1 MPFRTPVCDLFGI
14 ERPIFGF
21 AHSVAVTAAIS
32 RAGGLGV
39 YGATMDEPEEIAEK
53 ARQLRALCGDRPF
66 GIDPLPPSAVG
77 DETDRAKVQAD
88 LPQGHKDFVAGL
100 AEKYA
105 VPPPTAKGFYGRNVR
120 SQTLFRRQVE
130 AALASE
136 ADVFAAAVGVPPA
149 VIAEAKAAGKRTIS
163 LVGAVR
169 HAEKA
174 VAAGVDLIVAQGHDA
189 GAHTGPIGTFSL
201 VPQVVDAAGGV
212 PVLAAGGVGHGRHV
226 AAALALGAQGVWLG
240 TAWLTSAEHAL
251 EPITL
256 AKPLAAGSED
266 TVISRSYSGKT
277 LRMIRTAW
285 SEEWSAP
292 GAPEPLP
299 MPFQQVLIG
308 DFLTAVREHRVA
320 PLMWEAAGQSVAWFR
335 EVRTVAEIMGRL
347 CDEADAALAAL
358 PRPSAA

>member
-1 MPFRTPVCDLFGI
+1 MSLRTAVCDLFGI

-39 YGATMDEPEEIAEK
+39 YGATMDEPDEIRDK

-66 GIDPLPPSAVG
+66 GIDLLLPSGVG
-77 DETDRAKVQAD
+77 DETDRAKVAAD

-100 AEKYA
+100 AERYA
-105 VPPPTAKGFYGRNVR
+105 VPPPTEKTFYGRNVR

-130 AALASE
+130 AALDCE
-136 ADVFAAAVGVPPA
+136 ADVFAAAVGVPAA

-163 LVGAVR
+163 LVGAVK

-174 VAAGVDLIVAQGHDA
+174 VAAGVDLIVAQGYDA
-189 GAHTGPIGTFSL
+189 GAHTGRIGTFSL
-201 VPQVVDAAGGV
+201 VPQVVDAAQGI
-212 PVLAAGGVGHGRHV
+212 PVLAAGGVGHGRHL

-240 TAWLTSAEHAL
+240 TAWLTAVEHRL
-251 EPITL
+251 DEVTL
-256 AKPLAAGSED
+256 RKLLAAGSDD

-285 SEEWSAP
+285 SDEWDAP

-308 DFLTAVREHRVA
+308 DFLAGVRQHRIE
-320 PLMWEAAGQSVAWFR
+320 PLMWEPAGQSIAWFN
-335 EVRTVAEIMGRL
+335 EVATVSEIMDRL
-347 CDEADAALAAL
+347 TAEAEAALAAL
-358 PRPSAA
+358 PGR